1 MRISIVLAA
10 LFAFLPA
17 RASAT
22 SQSGSLNGAAGN
34 VTGTMTAGFFSGDGS
49 ELTHLSTSPYSPVLC
64 TLPNVSLGASCSEPS
79 NVTGQAGSV
88 PASGVLSGTLGNGVN
103 LATVL
108 GLTAQTYGSASAVM
122 SCAVTSSGT
131 LSNCA
136 NTSISIPGSSVTSGV
151 AESVNASMVGTGANG
166 SSLGV
171 NPSSVPVYQAGA
183 YPAASGANITSL
195 SPANHSAGTFPVGV
209 YLANSGVSPGTYGSS
224 SQVPVCSVTSSGTIS
239 ACSNTSIAIAGSAV
253 SGNISGNAA
262 GITGTLNV
270 VQLANGPIASSL
282 FPSTAAFTTST
293 QTFSGGNSLYGGTT
307 FYNDID
313 LHAASPFG
321 IFFSSTNG
329 RIAQDINNF
338 YYNPTAFNSAPTLEI
353 GPYGSNPFD
362 AQFEFYC
369 PNAGQCLHV
378 HSNAAQS
385 STGGPILSLNSTP
398 SGAAMTVGSRLG
410 TLQFGGSQDTIQ
422 TIGLGPRIVG
432 RTAQNWTASHQGSIL
447 ELNTI
452 PNNTT
457 TATNALT
464 LDQNQSAVF
473 YGSATVAGAGGLG
486 VTYGINATTAAF
498 SGGLTAASGT
508 FTNSGASS
516 FSVKTSS
523 GIDMTAGL
531 LQVASQ
537 AGNKCASFD
546 ANGNLYGTGSS
557 CGSGGGGLSSIQV
570 GTVPATANS
579 IPSSVAIS
587 TGAVGFDQNFFAIST
602 NAVVSLSTSGA
613 AHLPTRT
620 TLTSGSGTYT
630 PPSGAVQLKVRMVG
644 GGGGGAAAYPTVAS
658 NAGNA
663 SDTVF
668 NSVHAA
674 GGLGGANE
682 NSGNASGGGA
692 GGTGGS
698 GTASFR
704 APGGPGGAGPNEN
717 GSDGAQMPSNF
728 GGSSLL
734 GGGAYPNGNLTGN
747 NALANTGGGG
757 VGGTGTFGGGG
768 GGGGGEYV
776 ELIINNPTTVGYAYS
791 VSTGAAGGTS
801 VGATGG
807 NGGSGVIII
816 DEYYSPVTF
825 GAQVNSTNTW
835 TAPQAFQAAV
845 QFDSV
850 SISTLLG
857 ITPTAVGQMYY
868 CNNCS
873 PLKAVISTGTAAG
886 NFATPD
892 GGQFK

>member
-1 MRISIVLAA
+1 MLAA
-10 LFAFLPA
+10 ILLLATS
-17 RASAT
+17 ASAVQTVFPWYPNTFPGAVYFDSTTYVPEIQWADGST
-22 SQSGSLNGAAGN
+22 STTAVQGGVQNVYISTVPGPTGPTGPQGPQGATGGIQYVSASTSSVGWFVNTLACNGSSTTYTLSYVPSSGMGIFCYLNGAKLTQGTDYAYSFPYTITLSTPAAPSCADLECDYTVNTSTSYGVMFSSSAYSVYATSAGFAGYA
-34 VTGTMTAGFFSGDGS
+34 VGAGTAGSLGAAP
-49 ELTHLSTSPYSPVLC
+49 TVC
-64 TLPNVSLGASCSEPS
+64 TLPNVALGIAANGNASCSTPTNTTGS
-79 NVTGQAGSV
+79 ASLDAAQLVSVAAATTTIYQAINSTASALTTFQSQTITNFGNVATSTANLNSIK
-88 PASGVLSGTLGNGVN
+88 ASSGTNADITALTKTNISMPS
-103 LATVL
+103 
-108 GLTAQTYGSASAVM
+108 GLTA
-122 SCAVTSSGT
+122 SSGT
-131 LSNCA
+131 F
-136 NTSISIPGSSVTSGV
+136 
-151 AESVNASMVGTGANG
+151 NG
-166 SSLGV
+166 S
-171 NPSSVPVYQAGA
+171 
-183 YPAASGANITSL
+183 
-195 SPANHSAGTFPVGV
+195 
-209 YLANSGVSPGTYGSS
+209 
-224 SQVPVCSVTSSGTIS
+224 
-239 ACSNTSIAIAGSAV
+239 
-253 SGNISGNAA
+253 
-262 GITGTLNV
+262 
-270 VQLANGPIASSL
+270 
-282 FPSTAAFTTST
+282 
-293 QTFSGGNSLYGGTT
+293 
-307 FYNDID
+307 
-313 LHAASPFG
+313 
-321 IFFSSTNG
+321 
-329 RIAQDINNF
+329 
-338 YYNPTAFNSAPTLEI
+338 
-353 GPYGSNPFD
+353 
-362 AQFEFYC
+362 
-369 PNAGQCLHV
+369 
-378 HSNAAQS
+378 
-385 STGGPILSLNSTP
+385 
-398 SGAAMTVGSRLG
+398 
-410 TLQFGGSQDTIQ
+410 
-422 TIGLGPRIVG
+422 
-432 RTAQNWTASHQGSIL
+432 
-447 ELNTI
+447 
-452 PNNTT
+452 
-457 TATNALT
+457 
-464 LDQNQSAVF
+464 
-473 YGSATVAGAGGLG
+473 GGLG

-516 FSVKTSS
+516 FSVQTSS

-734 GGGAYPNGNLTGN
+734 GGGAYPNGNFTGN

-757 VGGTGTFGGGG
+757 VGGTGTLGGGG

-776 ELIINNPTTVGYAYS
+776 ELIINNPTTAGYTYS
-791 VSTGAAGGTS
+791 VSTGAAGGTGT
-801 VGATGG
+801 GASGG
-807 NGGSGVIII
+807 NGGSGIIII